1 MWTNQGY
8 MDPWALFLRPDAV
21 SVSSSRHV
29 CVCVCMGGGLMRAYR
44 GLESNLALG
53 KRGQ

>member
-1 MWTNQGY
+1 

-29 CVCVCMGGGLMRAYR
+29 CVCMGGGLMRAYR

-53 KRGQ
+53 TRGQ